1 MHSVQHVTINTFEA
15 FLDIAKFWPFLL
27 YFMGIFGAKKFQV
40 FENGSN
46 LILPDRLGIGHV
58 KNHNVIHCLCLVP
71 EKNNQQTPT
80 KRQVNSSAD
89 TFFLDD
95 PLYRV
100 FS

>member
-1 MHSVQHVTINTFEA
+1 MYHDLDHLEKCGFLHGVQDVLNNISEA

-58 KNHNVIHCLCLVP
+58 KSHNFIHCLCLLP
-71 EKNNQQTPT
+71 K
-80 KRQVNSSAD
+80 
-89 TFFLDD
+89 
-95 PLYRV
+95 
-100 FS
+100 